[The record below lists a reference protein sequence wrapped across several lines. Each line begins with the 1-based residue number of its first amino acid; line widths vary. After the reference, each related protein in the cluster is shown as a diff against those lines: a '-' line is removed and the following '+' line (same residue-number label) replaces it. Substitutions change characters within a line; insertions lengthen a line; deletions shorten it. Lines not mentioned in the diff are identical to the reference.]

1 MVHGPK
7 KVGHPLAEN
16 QTWLAPRQK
25 QTSHEGW
32 VAGKIIELIFQPTT
46 FDYKRVYRIAS
57 EMANEPGLTK
67 RLETEAFVSGQS
79 PIFLRVL
86 VCEIKRE
93 ILQNHVT
100 YVSLEN
106 GDTM

>member
-46 FDYKRVYRIAS
+46 FDYKRVYRIPS

-79 PIFLRVL
+79 PIFAGACLRNKEGNPPKSRDL
-86 VCEIKRE
+86 CQFGKW
-93 ILQNHVT
+93 
-100 YVSLEN
+100 
-106 GDTM
+106 